1 MSYFHLWHWKQDFEC
16 KSLSVWLL
24 DTSRMTEGW
33 PYIRAA
39 DKSPS
44 RYTVAVSVSL
54 SLFLVPLAF
63 SMIVSG
69 NCVMNEYVWESMP
82 QLCEHTH
89 ARARRTQQIERKR
102 NRPKIEFVFVIICW
116 YELFFDMKTRTNKGW
131 RKENEKENKPARVDW
146 HQTGTLAWF
155 YRWSYLT
162 GVPRQAH
169 RGAGPATYTSS
180 IIRNTVFNSIFSF
193 SRFLCACSLV
203 CVCVCM
209 CVCARARRACGV
221 RACVRERARARA
233 RARERERE
241 RVKERERHTQAERQ
255 RNRETRSP
263 EDREK
268 REI

>member
-89 ARARRTQQIERKR
+89 ARARRTQQIKRQR

-116 YELFFDMKTRTNKGW
+116 YEWFVY
-131 RKENEKENKPARVDW
+131 ENENEWRMTKRKW
-146 HQTGTLAWF
+146 KGK
-155 YRWSYLT
+155 
-162 GVPRQAH
+162 QA
-169 RGAGPATYTSS
+169 
-180 IIRNTVFNSIFSF
+180 
-193 SRFLCACSLV
+193 
-203 CVCVCM
+203 
-209 CVCARARRACGV
+209 CARRLAPNGNSRLVLSLKLSDRRSEASASRC
-221 RACVRERARARA
+221 RPSDLYI
-233 RARERERE
+233 
-241 RVKERERHTQAERQ
+241 KHHKKY
-255 RNRETRSP
+255 SL
-263 EDREK
+263 
-268 REI
+268 